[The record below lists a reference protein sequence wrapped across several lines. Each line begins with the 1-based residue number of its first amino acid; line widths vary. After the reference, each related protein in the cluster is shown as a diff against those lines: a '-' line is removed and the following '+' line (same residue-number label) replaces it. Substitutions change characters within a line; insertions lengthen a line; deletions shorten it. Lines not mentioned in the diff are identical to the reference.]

1 MKAITAIILILA
13 LSLALASHA
22 TSLIKNGEDGV
33 IACRPW
39 SRISWNGYLLENN
52 VWGDKRAKTC
62 IYVGDS
68 LMGWFWQK
76 EFPSTHPIY
85 PEIIYGKKPWLKY
98 STTDKLPAK
107 IRELLSLTIE
117 VNYTT
122 VARGRYN
129 ILIDVWIT
137 RNKKAD
143 VKSIVAEVGIY
154 LRSHEPPRNCEPVK
168 IDGYTYCY
176 KVAGSGAGC
185 KLYQFI
191 FTGDCEPPS
200 RLDIMRFIRFIKL
213 DKDFYV
219 ASVEFGNEVWQGYG
233 LTVIK
238 NITVE
243 VIDP

>member
-1 MKAITAIILILA
+1 MSGTRLISSILAITLVAVILAPLA
-13 LSLALASHA
+13 LS
-22 TSLIKNGEDGV
+22 GGGDG
-33 IACRPW
+33 ISCKHW
-39 SRISWNGYLLENN
+39 SRMEVGEYLLENN

-62 IYVGDS
+62 IYVGDG
-68 LMGWFWQK
+68 LIGWFWQK
-76 EFPSTHPIY
+76 EFPSAHPVY
-85 PEIIYGKKPWLKY
+85 PEIVYGKKPWIPY
-98 STTDKLPAK
+98 STTGKLPAK

-154 LRSHEPPRNCEPVK
+154 LMSHEPPRNCEPVK

-191 FTGDCEPPS
+191 FTGDEPPS

-233 LTVIK
+233 LTIIK
-238 NITVE
+238 NITME